1 MKQRVISAIIAAII
15 VIPVFLVGGWLFN
28 VGVAAIGAL
37 AYLEIL
43 KLKVS
48 HNNIPN
54 GVRIVGLLCLELII
68 LSAFDI
74 GFSISG
80 ITFMSLGITTL
91 LLLIPSIFD
100 EKEKYTTR
108 DALYLIGFVVLVGM
122 FLNLLIV
129 TRSKLNGQW
138 LLLYLIMI
146 AVLTDTFA
154 YIIGSLIGKHK
165 LIPSVSPKKSIEGS
179 VAGSLIGTIIPV
191 IYYQMVINSNLNIV
205 TVIIMTLILSVLG
218 QIGDLFFSK
227 IKREN
232 KIKDFSNIMPGHGG
246 ILDRLDSLAFIT
258 IGYVVIVSIINMLI

>member
-15 VIPVFLVGGWLFN
+15 VIPIYLIGGWVFN
-28 VGVAAIGAL
+28 FGVVAIGAL
-37 AYLEIL
+37 AFLEIL

-48 HNNIPN
+48 HNTIPN
-54 GVRIVGLLCLELII
+54 GVRVLGFLCLELIV
-68 LSAFDI
+68 LSGFDL
-74 GFSISG
+74 GFSSNG
-80 ITFMSLGITTL
+80 IAYLSLGTAL
-91 LLLIPSIFD
+91 LLLIPAIFD
-100 EKEKYTTR
+100 EKEKYTTG
-108 DALYLIGFVVLVGM
+108 DAIYLTGFITIVGL
-122 FLNLLIV
+122 FLNLLI
-129 TRSKLNGQW
+129 TIRNQPNGEW

-165 LIPSVSPKKSIEGS
+165 LIPSVSPKKSVEGS
-179 VAGSLIGTIIPV
+179 VAGSLVGTIIPV
-191 IYYQMVINSNLNIV
+191 VYYQTVIPSNLNIIV
-205 TVIIMTLILSVLG
+205 VIIMTLILSVLG

-258 IGYVVIVSIINMLI
+258 IAYVVIVNIINLII